1 MIRRMRPRVI
11 PCLLMDSNS
20 LVKPIRFKNPQYVG
34 DPLNAIKIFNGKEV
48 DELILIDI
56 KASVLNKEPDYD
68 LIGLVAESCF
78 MPLCYGGG
86 IKNIDQAER
95 IFHIGV
101 EKIALN
107 KSAYRTPGLISEIAK
122 IYGIQ
127 SVVVS
132 VDVKKNIFGKYSVCI
147 DGGQRIIKGDVV
159 SYVKTMEEKGAGEIL
174 LTAVDKEGTWNGYDY
189 ELIKKVA
196 EAVHIPV
203 IASGGAGCIDHLKSA
218 FEAGASAM
226 ALGSMVVFQKKG
238 MGVLINFPK
247 IKDLDLLFN
256 G

>member
-56 KASVLNKEPDYD
+56 KASVQNKEPDYD

-86 IKNIDQAER
+86 IKNIDQAKR

-101 EKIALN
+101 EKVALN
-107 KSAYRTPGLISEIAK
+107 KSAYTMPGLISEIAK
-122 IYGIQ
+122 IYGTQ

-132 VDVKKNIFGKYSVCI
+132 VDVRKSIFGKYSVCI
-147 DGGQRIIKGDVV
+147 DGGQQIIKGDVV
-159 SYVKTMEEKGAGEIL
+159 SYVKTLEEKGAGEIL
-174 LTAVDKEGTWNGYDY
+174 LTAVDKEGTWSGYDY
-189 ELIKKVA
+189 ELIRKVT

-203 IASGGAGCIDHLKSA
+203 IANGGAGRIDHLKSA

-226 ALGSMVVFQKKG
+226 ALSSMVVFQKKG

-256 G
+256 V